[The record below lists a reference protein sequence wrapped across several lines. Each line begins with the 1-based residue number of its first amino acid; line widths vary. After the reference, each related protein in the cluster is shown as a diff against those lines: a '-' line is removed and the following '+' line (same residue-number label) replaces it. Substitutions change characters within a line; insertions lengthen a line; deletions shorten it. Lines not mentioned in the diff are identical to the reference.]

1 MQIGARGV
9 QHAGVNHASGRD
21 WGAVYLAESDALWRA
36 LVLQTGS
43 REIASDAVAEAFAQ
57 AIARGDEI
65 RKPGAWIWKAAFTIA
80 RTEAR
85 QRRVGTP
92 IALPSDPPMSD
103 TVVDLIRAL
112 ATLSSNQRAATLLHY
127 FAGYSLAETATILG
141 SSRSTVG
148 VHLFRARNK
157 LRDELGADYAH

>member
-1 MQIGARGV
+1 M
-9 QHAGVNHASGRD
+9 QHAGVNHAAATD
-21 WGAVYLAESDALWRA
+21 WEAVYLAESATLWRA
-36 LVLQTGS
+36 LLLQTGS

-65 RKPGAWIWKAAFTIA
+65 RRPGAWVWKAAFTIA
-80 RTEAR
+80 RTESKR
-85 QRRVGTP
+85 RRV
-92 IALPSDPPMSD
+92 DPPAAAPNEPVMSD
-103 TVVDLIRAL
+103 TMVDLIRAL
-112 ATLSSNQRAATLLHY
+112 ATLSSTQRAATLLHY
-127 FAGYSLAETATILG
+127 FAGYSVAETATILG